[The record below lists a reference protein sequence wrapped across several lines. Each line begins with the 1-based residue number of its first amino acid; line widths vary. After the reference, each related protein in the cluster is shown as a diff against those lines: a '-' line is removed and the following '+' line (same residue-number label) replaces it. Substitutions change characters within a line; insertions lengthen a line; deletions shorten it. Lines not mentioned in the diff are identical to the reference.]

1 MSFGSSCFWVTGFLP
16 QQVLYSTARGLTIRA
31 WLCMLVGTTARERAG
46 NMSCKLKLFS
56 LFDEATEHEVIGP
69 VNASKNKPT
78 IFYFTS

>member
-1 MSFGSSCFWVTGFLP
+1 MSFGSSCLWVFGFLP

-31 WLCMLVGTTARERAG
+31 WLCMLVRTTAREQAG

-69 VNASKNKPT
+69 VNASKNK
-78 IFYFTS
+78 